1 MELDIRSTA
10 KTIAEVALKDL
21 GAYGSFIFY
30 AVVAASTLTL
40 GDFMLFS
47 KLAVSLVAVTTV
59 IIFFR
64 LAYRKARPGMKKR
77 AYRTIYETADS
88 SSFPS
93 IHAARATMLSV
104 LIFSKLPAMLPVA
117 AFLLLAV
124 CASRIYFKRHD
135 MIDITAGIVLGLALG
150 WAFFLAF

>member
-1 MELDIRSTA
+1 MELDLRSTS

-30 AVVAASTLTL
+30 AVVAASALAL
-40 GDFMLFS
+40 GDFLMFS
-47 KLAVSLVAVTTV
+47 KLVVSLVAVTLI

-64 LAYRKARPGMKKR
+64 LSYRKTRPDMKKR
-77 AYRTIYETADS
+77 AYRTIYETADN

-104 LIFSKLPAMLPVA
+104 AIFSKFPLMLPVV

-150 WAFFLAF
+150 WAFFLV